1 LSDSGC
7 ITPMPGNG
15 ASALGSVLISKRR
28 MATDSPWRVGLRTLA
43 RNRMAVVGLS
53 IVVVWILL
61 AAGAPLISPYDP
73 IAQDIANRLL
83 PPSGEHFFGTDVLGR
98 DVFSRVLFGAR
109 ISLPT
114 GLIVISIQLV
124 IGSLLGALA
133 AYLGGAFDM
142 LVMRFADV
150 TLAFPPIILAMAITM
165 ALGPSLRSAIIAM
178 ILVWWP
184 EFARVMRGQVLS
196 IKKAEYVLAAQ
207 SVGISPWRVL
217 LRHIIPNAVSPI
229 LVKASLD
236 IGLII
241 LFIASLSFVGL
252 GVLPP
257 TPEWGSMIAE
267 GRNQFYHWWGMA
279 FPGLAILTVVMAMN
293 FLGDGVRDALDPRVI
308 ER

>member
-1 LSDSGC
+1 
-7 ITPMPGNG
+7 M
-15 ASALGSVLISKRR
+15 
-28 MATDSPWRVGLRTLA
+28 
-43 RNRMAVVGLS
+43 
-53 IVVVWILL
+53 
-61 AAGAPLISPYDP
+61 
-73 IAQDIANRLL
+73 
-83 PPSGEHFFGTDVLGR
+83 
-98 DVFSRVLFGAR
+98 
-109 ISLPT
+109 
-114 GLIVISIQLV
+114 IVIAIQLI
-124 IGSLLGALA
+124 IGSFLGALA

-142 LVMRFADV
+142 VIMRLADV
-150 TLAFPPIILAMAITM
+150 TLAFPSIILAMAITM

-196 IKKAEYVLAAQ
+196 IKKAEYVLAAH
-207 SVGISPWRVL
+207 SVGVSPPRVL
-217 LRHIIPNAVSPI
+217 LRHIVPNAISPI

-267 GRNQFYHWWGMA
+267 GRDQFYHWWIMA
-279 FPGLAILTVVMAMN
+279 FPGLAILSIVMALN
-293 FLGDGVRDALDPRVI
+293 FLGDGIRDALDPRVI